1 MGFLC
6 HTMPLDFI
14 DGGKSCEEPEN
25 HINIFQDQFA
35 RRVGLPSPSQKSHPT
50 LINFCMIMDL
60 VDWFEYLPTLSNT
73 NTSSKN
79 VWHTIKC
86 N

>member
-6 HTMPLDFI
+6 LTMPLDFI

-35 RRVGLPSPSQKSHPT
+35 RRAPFSIPKISPH

-60 VDWFEYLPTLSNT
+60 VDWFEYLPTLLNT
-73 NTSSKN
+73 KTSSKN